1 MTIDL
6 DAIKARLTNADP
18 GPWAIGKKYAA
29 VIVPSMEQDCEC
41 SICPPGKSCND
52 EYGGKLV
59 GESIERH
66 NAEFIANAPSD
77 IAALIEEVERLQSH
91 IKRWAAQDA
100 CVESAKY
107 RYGYSGQIVCNACW
121 SDWPCPSEVAKE
133 WNNA

>member
-77 IAALIEEVERLQSH
+77 IAALIEEVERLQE
-91 IKRWAAQDA
+91 I
-100 CVESAKY
+100 
-107 RYGYSGQIVCNACW
+107 
-121 SDWPCPSEVAKE
+121 AKE
-133 WNNA
+133 ATQVQSWIRGSDVLCDGDLSVLRKLLKAAGYIQDRSSNA